1 MATFVSDAIVVRV
14 GGILGLANRPTE
26 TIRGICERSTPLLSG
41 CLRAIAR
48 PIIAHE

>member
-26 TIRGICERSTPLLSG
+26 TIRGICERSTPAFERVLASY
-41 CLRAIAR
+41 RTTDHSA
-48 PIIAHE
+48 